1 MSGPNLPG
9 KAHRRA
15 HRGSTHWWQ
24 QRLSSLILIPLTV
37 WLLWAITRLTGVDY
51 TAALGFFNPPLQ
63 KGFALALIAVTAF
76 HAQIGIQVICEDYI
90 EPPWFRST
98 LIWLT
103 RIGCAAGF
111 LLAVYALLNLPA
123 GS

>member
-1 MSGPNLPG
+1 MIDTKHSEASHGG
-9 KAHRRA
+9 V
-15 HRGSTHWWQ
+15 GHWWQ
-24 QRLSSLILIPLTV
+24 QRLSSILLIPLTA
-37 WLLWAITRLTGVDY
+37 WLLWAGIQLTGADY
-51 TAALGFFNPPLQ
+51 ATALAFFASPLQ
-63 KGFALALIAVTAF
+63 KGIAMAMVALIAF

-90 EPPWFRST
+90 YPPWFQST

-103 RIGCAAGF
+103 RIACLAGV